1 MKRIILSILS
11 MMSMVTITMPTAQ
24 ADDLFSSDR
33 LSLHGFGTLGVS
45 HLSNENVDYKTN
57 IQPSGP
63 GGTYDVDFGLDSRL
77 GVQLDYALTEH
88 TTATIQTIS
97 QRNTDRTFT
106 PHVSLLNLRH
116 EFDNGLAIRVGRIQP
131 TTYLAAE
138 YRLANF
144 SNPWV
149 RPPEVVY
156 GLVPLIEQQA
166 IDVSYPFA
174 TEYGIFT
181 GWLGVFKYDVD
192 IGRINQSGTDTA
204 KIRNGRNI
212 GIKWQHGAWL
222 AKAGWAINDTTL
234 ETAPL
239 KAALAGVG
247 LFDPAAANALALNNT
262 PVEVFSAGIT
272 YEDSDWLMMAE
283 WAARKSHSLLSDT
296 WGAYVTVGRHLGPVL
311 PYLTIGRQA
320 IDDPSVTSSNPIA
333 SQIINQIYKS
343 TNFSQWAASI
353 GMSYPIQEKAIL
365 KFQIDW
371 IKPDNGSTGPYTN
384 VSAGY
389 DSSHPPTDILISVN
403 LDFIF

>member
-1 MKRIILSILS
+1 MKLLSIIFI
-11 MMSMVTITMPTAQ
+11 VITTISLAQ
-24 ADDLFSSDR
+24 AEESLSDDR
-33 LSLHGFGTLGVS
+33 LSFHGFGTLGVS
-45 HLSNENVDYKTN
+45 HLSNKNVDYRTN

-63 GGTYDVDFGLDSRL
+63 GGTYDVDFGLDSRI
-77 GVQLDYALTEH
+77 GVQLDYALSEY
-88 TTATIQTIS
+88 TTATIQAVS

-116 EFDNGLAIRVGRIQP
+116 EFDNGLAIRAGRIQP

-144 SNPWV
+144 PNPWV

-156 GLVPLIEQQA
+156 GLAPLIAQEA

-174 TEYGIFT
+174 TKYGIFT
-181 GWLGVFKYDVD
+181 GWLGVYKFDVD
-192 IGRINQSGTDTA
+192 VGRANQSGTDTA
-204 KIRNGRNI
+204 KNRNGRNI

-222 AKAGWAINDTTL
+222 AKAGWTIHDATF
-234 ETAPL
+234 ESASV
-239 KAALAGVG
+239 KAALAGIG
-247 LFDPAAANALALNNT
+247 LFDPAAASALALNNT
-262 PVEVFSAGIT
+262 PVEIFSAGIT
-272 YEDSDWLMMAE
+272 YEDDDWLMMAE
-283 WAARKSHSLLSDT
+283 WAARKSRSLLSDT
-296 WGAYVTVGRHLGPVL
+296 WGAYATVGRHFGSVF

-320 IDDPSVTSSNPIA
+320 IDNPSVTSSNAIA

-343 TNFSQWAASI
+343 TDFSQWTASI

-384 VSAGY
+384 VSPGY
-389 DSSHPPTDILISVN
+389 DSSHPPTDVLISVN
-403 LDFIF
+403 LDFVF